1 MMYKNKLNFMSGDL
15 AHVAKDKVQDRYAG
29 VSFGGRLIL
38 KGGRIVDPGNDR
50 DEIGDLAVLDGTVYQ
65 AGGLIMPETG
75 DRVIDCGGLIVMPGL
90 IDMHL
95 HLGDLFEIT
104 TDSVFCAAADGVTA
118 GLSPGAG
125 NTFMAPALLGAEVDR
140 GLPLNL
146 GVYLGAANVLGTRMT
161 AEELT
166 AMFQGR
172 ADAAVLSEKMTR
184 NAVTNTT
191 ANLVVGIKDHM
202 GHFIMPDESIE
213 KIYEITS
220 KAGLLYMSHT
230 QDPEHAERMAGL
242 SKGRPL
248 HLAHATAAGCKT
260 HCGPEE
266 GMQRVLKLIDGE
278 QITGEFVTTMLR
290 PGLGSREGLQMT
302 KSSQRLAY
310 DALSE
315 GRVDILVS
323 DGQNQGTMK
332 GFGDTRDNIPAI
344 LELSEMGVLSLS
356 RAVAA
361 MTCNPARLLA
371 GRTKNS
377 WWKEKMGHL
386 GAGALANIT
395 VVDPE
400 DKLATYTIV
409 NGELVSFENR
419 IVRRGLGAGGWLCK
433 FGMVRKTGVGDL
445 SMYSYVR

>member
-1 MMYKNKLNFMSGDL
+1 
-15 AHVAKDKVQDRYAG
+15 
-29 VSFGGRLIL
+29 
-38 KGGRIVDPGNDR
+38 
-50 DEIGDLAVLDGTVYQ
+50 
-65 AGGLIMPETG
+65 
-75 DRVIDCGGLIVMPGL
+75 
-90 IDMHL
+90 
-95 HLGDLFEIT
+95 
-104 TDSVFCAAADGVTA
+104 
-118 GLSPGAG
+118 
-125 NTFMAPALLGAEVDR
+125 
-140 GLPLNL
+140 
-146 GVYLGAANVLGTRMT
+146 
-161 AEELT
+161 
-166 AMFQGR
+166 
-172 ADAAVLSEKMTR
+172 
-184 NAVTNTT
+184 
-191 ANLVVGIKDHM
+191 
-202 GHFIMPDESIE
+202 
-213 KIYEITS
+213 
-220 KAGLLYMSHT
+220 MSHT

-290 PGLGSREGLQMT
+290 TGLGSREGLQMT

-386 GAGALANIT
+386 GAGVLANIT

-400 DKLATYTIV
+400 DKLAAYTIV
-409 NGELVSFENR
+409 NGEIVSFENR

>member
-1 MMYKNKLNFMSGDL
+1 
-15 AHVAKDKVQDRYAG
+15 
-29 VSFGGRLIL
+29 
-38 KGGRIVDPGNDR
+38 
-50 DEIGDLAVLDGTVYQ
+50 
-65 AGGLIMPETG
+65 
-75 DRVIDCGGLIVMPGL
+75 
-90 IDMHL
+90 
-95 HLGDLFEIT
+95 
-104 TDSVFCAAADGVTA
+104 
-118 GLSPGAG
+118 
-125 NTFMAPALLGAEVDR
+125 
-140 GLPLNL
+140 
-146 GVYLGAANVLGTRMT
+146 
-161 AEELT
+161 
-166 AMFQGR
+166 
-172 ADAAVLSEKMTR
+172 
-184 NAVTNTT
+184 
-191 ANLVVGIKDHM
+191 
-202 GHFIMPDESIE
+202 
-213 KIYEITS
+213 
-220 KAGLLYMSHT
+220 MSHT

-290 PGLGSREGLQMT
+290 TGLGSREGLQMT

-400 DKLATYTIV
+400 DKLAAYTIV
-409 NGELVSFENR
+409 NGEIVSFENR

>member
-1 MMYKNKLNFMSGDL
+1 MWIPEMTEM
-15 AHVAKDKVQDRYAG
+15 
-29 VSFGGRLIL
+29 RL
-38 KGGRIVDPGNDR
+38 
-50 DEIGDLAVLDGTVYQ
+50 GTWRFLTEPCTRQ
-65 AGGLIMPETG
+65 AETG

-290 PGLGSREGLQMT
+290 TGLGSREGLQMT

-400 DKLATYTIV
+400 DKLAAYTIV
-409 NGELVSFENR
+409 NGEIVSFENR